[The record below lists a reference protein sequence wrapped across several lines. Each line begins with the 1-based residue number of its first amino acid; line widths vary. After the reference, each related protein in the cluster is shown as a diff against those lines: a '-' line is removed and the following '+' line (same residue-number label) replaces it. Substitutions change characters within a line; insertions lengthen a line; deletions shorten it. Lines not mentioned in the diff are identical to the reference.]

1 MTRPAP
7 PRGFTLIE
15 VLISLFILA
24 LMAALAWRGVDVVLQ
39 SRDSARRHTEAMLR
53 LQTALGQWEADVKQA
68 VQTQQVPAFDF
79 DGATLRLTRSRPA
92 GIELVAWTLRNGT
105 LVRWAAPPVVRATD
119 LQDAWIASQQLQG
132 NEAGTVTVLSG
143 VAQQQLYTFYTS
155 SKAWSNAQSSADR
168 GEGNAVS
175 TLPDG
180 VRWVLAL
187 SGPPFTGTLQRSVRI
202 VHP

>member
-1 MTRPAP
+1 MTRPAR

-15 VLISLFILA
+15 VLIALFILA

-39 SRDSARRHTEAMLR
+39 SRDTARRHTEAMLR

-132 NEAGTVTVLSG
+132 NEAGTVAVLSG

-155 SKAWSNAQSSADR
+155 SKAWSNAQSSGDR
-168 GEGNAVS
+168 GEGNTVS

>member
-7 PRGFTLIE
+7 PHGFTLIE

-143 VAQQQLYTFYTS
+143 IAQQQLYTFYTS